1 MNNET
6 TVAAEAV
13 SEANTE
19 TQTTVARPTA
29 AARTRAM
36 TIIHVTEDQTKIKI
50 YPGQTLCIGNGV
62 TVTEC
67 YLFGGQV
74 KAQRGGTLKRCIV
87 NDGKLTVETG
97 GLADEVLCKPNV
109 ELLVYRGGTV
119 KKLKMT
125 GPIYCSLYPGAKV
138 TTTTR

>member
-13 SEANTE
+13 SEDNTE
-19 TQTTVARPTA
+19 NQTTVARPTA

-36 TIIHVTEDQTKIKI
+36 TIIHVTEDQTKLKV
-50 YPGQTLCIGNGV
+50 YSGQTLCIGNGV

-67 YLFGGQV
+67 YLFGGHV
-74 KAQRGGTLKRCIV
+74 HVQRGGILKRCIV
-87 NDGKLTVETG
+87 NDGKLVVETG
-97 GLADEVLCKPNV
+97 ALADTVLCKPNV
-109 ELLVYRGGTV
+109 ELAIYRGGTV
-119 KKLKMT
+119 KGLKMM

-138 TTTTR
+138 TTATR